1 MAQYYSDTHPDI
13 EALQI
18 SLLRQTPAWR
28 KMQMLAAL
36 NRSARQLATT
46 GLKRRF
52 PHAGEQEVRRRLAG
66 LLLGEELAA
75 KVYGKP
81 EYKW

>member
-18 SLLRQTPAWR
+18 SLLRQTPTWR

-52 PHAGEQEVRRRLAG
+52 PHADEQEVRRRLAG